1 MVTVAVGD
9 DLEIRPPAG
18 QVPDANDIGDA
29 NPAIL
34 QRDPTVTACRAPA
47 CLSFRVLAAG
57 QTMIIFAQSN
67 SCGLPGEAT
76 CPPGAV
82 TIPLVVFVRAT
93 G

>member
-9 DLEIRPPAG
+9 DLEIHPPSG
-18 QVPDANDIGDA
+18 QLPDANDIGDA

-34 QRDPTVTACRAPA
+34 QRDPTVAACQAPA
-47 CLSFRVLAAG
+47 CLAFRVLAAG

-76 CPPGAV
+76 CPPGVV

>member
-1 MVTVAVGD
+1 MTVAVGD
-9 DLEIRPPAG
+9 DLEIHPPAG

-34 QRDPTVTACRAPA
+34 QRDPTVTACQAPA

-76 CPPGAV
+76 CPPGVV